1 MSVDF
6 LIKRAKEIQ
15 VVIDNNALEIEKGLQ
30 DVTLEALRFADRL
43 LRHDYKKRPLTAET
57 LEDKYWTIDLD

>member
-15 VVIDNNALEIEKGLQ
+15 VVIDSNALEIEKLDQEIGDGDHIFNIQRVCPLLQ
-30 DVTLEALRFADRL
+30 VFCM
-43 LRHDYKKRPLTAET
+43 
-57 LEDKYWTIDLD
+57 